1 MSEKTVQNG
10 QTVNVHYVGT
20 LDDGTVFDDSRTRGE
35 PISFTTGTS
44 SVIPGFDQAVLGM
57 EVGGTKTVTIEPAQ
71 AYGDPAPEAVQL
83 VPISVF
89 PDEMELTI
97 GMQVQGS
104 GPQGDFPAVIDAID
118 DTGVTVN
125 MNHPLAGKTLN
136 FEIEVVSLESE

>member
-1 MSEKTVQNG
+1 MSENAVQDG

-20 LDDGTVFDDSRTRGE
+20 LNDGTVFDDSRTRGE
-35 PISFTTGTS
+35 PISFITGTS
-44 SVIPGFDQAVLGM
+44 SVIAGFDQAVMGM
-57 EVGGTKTVTIEPAQ
+57 EVGDTKTVTIEPAQ
-71 AYGDPAPEAVQL
+71 AYGESSPDAVQL
-83 VPISVF
+83 VPLSVF